1 MEFRLAVPED
11 LPNIKEVYQAIVKRM
26 IENKITIWDDVYPCD
41 FFEEDINK
49 NRLYILLDKEIIA
62 AAFVLSNEYSGYKN
76 VEWQDNT
83 ATAVYLDRL
92 AVNVLYGRTGIASM
106 MIVKAI
112 EVSKQLGA
120 KYLRLFVVDENKPA
134 INLYE
139 KNKLIKAKGIYT
151 EIIDDELSFNEYGY
165 EIRLN

>member
-1 MEFRLAVPED
+1 MEFRLAVPDD

-26 IENKITIWDDVYPCD
+26 IENKIKIWDDVYPCD

-62 AAFVLSNEYSGYKN
+62 AAFVLTNEHSGYKN

-92 AVNVLYGRTGIASM
+92 GVNVLYGRKGIASM
-106 MIVKAI
+106 MIAKAI
-112 EVSKQLGA
+112 EVGRKSGA
-120 KYLRLFVVDENKPA
+120 QYLRLFVIDENKPA

-165 EIRLN
+165 EIRLS

>member
-1 MEFRLAVPED
+1 MTND
-11 LPNIKEVYQAIVKRM
+11 H
-26 IENKITIWDDVYPCD
+26 
-41 FFEEDINK
+41 
-49 NRLYILLDKEIIA
+49 
-62 AAFVLSNEYSGYKN
+62 SGYKN

-92 AVNVLYGRTGIASM
+92 GVNVLYGRKGIASM
-106 MIVKAI
+106 MITKAI
-112 EVSKQLGA
+112 EVGRKSGA
-120 KYLRLFVVDENKPA
+120 KYLRLFVIDENKPA

-139 KNKLIKAKGIYT
+139 KNKLRKAKGIYT